1 MEQQIYLIGLN
12 YRTAGVEVRERF
24 ALTDHCSKD
33 TWAIPLR
40 PSGENDSAE
49 TTLDEAL
56 ILSTCNRVEI
66 LAVGQGDVPGL
77 ILEAWASAKN
87 RKAVEL
93 APYVYI
99 HKGREAIAHLFTVAS
114 SLDSMVLGEPQIL
127 GQLKGAY
134 RKATLA
140 GTTKTII
147 NRLLHKSFS
156 VAKRVRTETGIA
168 ASAVSISYA
177 AVELAK
183 RVRTETGIAEGCK
196 QAGCALLGGETAEM
210 PDMYADGEYDLA
222 GFCVGMA
229 DNAKIVDG
237 SGIRVGDVLIG
248 LASSG
253 IHSNGYSLVR
263 KILDKSGLGPDDTMP
278 GSDRTVKDVLLEPTY
293 IYSDVVRNLMRDL
306 PVKGMVHITGGGF
319 YDNIPRV
326 LPNSVTADIKFASW
340 DVQPVFHWLR
350 EEGGLTWP
358 EMLQIFNCGIGYVF
372 IVPSE
377 VAEEAM
383 GRLEAMHKGAWV
395 IGTIGRR
402 QDKDE
407 EQVKILF

>member
-140 GTTKTII
+140 GTDI
-147 NRLLHKSFS
+147 
-156 VAKRVRTETGIA
+156 
-168 ASAVSISYA
+168 
-177 AVELAK
+177 
-183 RVRTETGIAEGCK
+183 
-196 QAGCALLGGETAEM
+196 
-210 PDMYADGEYDLA
+210 
-222 GFCVGMA
+222 
-229 DNAKIVDG
+229 
-237 SGIRVGDVLIG
+237 VGDCLYFYAPALSQGTWIR
-248 LASSG
+248 
-253 IHSNGYSLVR
+253 SN
-263 KILDKSGLGPDDTMP
+263 
-278 GSDRTVKDVLLEPTY
+278 RTYYT
-293 IYSDVVRNLMRDL
+293 
-306 PVKGMVHITGGGF
+306 
-319 YDNIPRV
+319 
-326 LPNSVTADIKFASW
+326 
-340 DVQPVFHWLR
+340 
-350 EEGGLTWP
+350 
-358 EMLQIFNCGIGYVF
+358 
-372 IVPSE
+372 
-377 VAEEAM
+377 
-383 GRLEAMHKGAWV
+383 
-395 IGTIGRR
+395 TIGCHRFY
-402 QDKDE
+402 
-407 EQVKILF
+407 L

>member
-1 MEQQIYLIGLN
+1 MPLTRAQAYTE
-12 YRTAGVEVRERF
+12 AGVNIDAGNSLVSRIKSIVSQTHIHGVLSDIGGF
-24 ALTDHCSKD
+24 GGLFKPDM
-33 TWAIPLR
+33 
-40 PSGENDSAE
+40 SGMAE
-49 TTLDEAL
+49 PVL
-56 ILSTCNRVEI
+56 
-66 LAVGQGDVPGL
+66 
-77 ILEAWASAKN
+77 
-87 RKAVEL
+87 
-93 APYVYI
+93 
-99 HKGREAIAHLFTVAS
+99 VAS
-114 SLDSMVLGEPQIL
+114 TDGVGTKLKLAFAFDKHDTVGIDLVAMSANDILVQGARPVLFLD
-127 GQLKGAY
+127 Y
-134 RKATLA
+134 FATGKLDVDK
-140 GTTKTII
+140 TTQ
-147 NRLLHKSFS
+147 
-156 VAKRVRTETGIA
+156 VIA
-168 ASAVSISYA
+168 
-177 AVELAK
+177 
-183 RVRTETGIAEGCK
+183 GIAEGCK

-210 PDMYADGEYDLA
+210 PDMYADGEY
-222 GFCVGMA
+222 
-229 DNAKIVDG
+229 AKIVDG

>member
-1 MEQQIYLIGLN
+1 MIRVIDLVAMSANDILVQGARPLLFLDY
-12 YRTAGVEVRERF
+12 F
-24 ALTDHCSKD
+24 ATGKLDVDK
-33 TWAIPLR
+33 
-40 PSGENDSAE
+40 
-49 TTLDEAL
+49 TTQ
-56 ILSTCNRVEI
+56 V
-66 LAVGQGDVPGL
+66 
-77 ILEAWASAKN
+77 
-87 RKAVEL
+87 
-93 APYVYI
+93 
-99 HKGREAIAHLFTVAS
+99 IA
-114 SLDSMVLGEPQIL
+114 
-127 GQLKGAY
+127 
-134 RKATLA
+134 
-140 GTTKTII
+140 
-147 NRLLHKSFS
+147 
-156 VAKRVRTETGIA
+156 
-168 ASAVSISYA
+168 
-177 AVELAK
+177 
-183 RVRTETGIAEGCK
+183 GIAEGCK

-263 KILDKSGLGPDDTMP
+263 KILDKSGLGPDDIMP
-278 GSDRTVKDVLLEPTY
+278 GSERTVKDVLLEPTY

-358 EMLQIFNCGIGYVF
+358 EMLQIFNCGIGYIF

>member
-1 MEQQIYLIGLN
+1 M
-12 YRTAGVEVRERF
+12 RERF

-183 RVRTETGIAEGCK
+183 RIFGDMGQYQAMLIGAGEMAELAATHLI
-196 QAGCALLGGETAEM
+196 QAGISNVKVANRTYQRAKELAAEFKGEAVPFEHLFEHLADVDIILVPQAHRKPLSCAR
-210 PDMYADGEYDLA
+210 D
-222 GFCVGMA
+222 
-229 DNAKIVDG
+229 I
-237 SGIRVGDVLIG
+237 
-248 LASSG
+248 
-253 IHSNGYSLVR
+253 
-263 KILDKSGLGPDDTMP
+263 
-278 GSDRTVKDVLLEPTY
+278 KDVL
-293 IYSDVVRNLMRDL
+293 NAAN
-306 PVKGMVHITGGGF
+306 TGRCSSLTSRS
-319 YDNIPRV
+319 PRHR
-326 LPNSVTADIKFASW
+326 S
-340 DVQPVFHWLR
+340 
-350 EEGGLTWP
+350 
-358 EMLQIFNCGIGYVF
+358 
-372 IVPSE
+372 
-377 VAEEAM
+377 
-383 GRLEAMHKGAWV
+383 
-395 IGTIGRR
+395 RR
-402 QDKDE
+402 Q
-407 EQVKILF
+407 QRG

>member
-183 RVRTETGIAEGCK
+183 RIFGDMGQYQAMLIGAGEMAELAATHLI
-196 QAGCALLGGETAEM
+196 QAGISNVKVANRTYQRAKELAAEFKGEAVPFEHLFEHL
-210 PDMYADGEYDLA
+210 AD
-222 GFCVGMA
+222 
-229 DNAKIVDG
+229 VDIIISSTG
-237 SGIRVGDVLIG
+237 SPEAIIRARDI
-248 LASSG
+248 
-253 IHSNGYSLVR
+253 
-263 KILDKSGLGPDDTMP
+263 
-278 GSDRTVKDVLLEPTY
+278 KDVLKRRKYRPMFF
-293 IYSDVVRNLMRDL
+293 IDIAVPRDIDPDVNNV
-306 PVKGMVHITGGGF
+306 
-319 YDNIPRV
+319 DNVYLDRK
-326 LPNSVTADIKFASW
+326 SV
-340 DVQPVFHWLR
+340 V
-350 EEGGLTWP
+350 
-358 EMLQIFNCGIGYVF
+358 
-372 IVPSE
+372 
-377 VAEEAM
+377 
-383 GRLEAMHKGAWV
+383 
-395 IGTIGRR
+395 
-402 QDKDE
+402 
-407 EQVKILF
+407 

>member
-12 YRTAGVEVRERF
+12 YRTAGVEV
-24 ALTDHCSKD
+24 LTDHCSKD

-156 VAKRVRTETGIA
+156 VAKRVRKPA
-168 ASAVSISYA
+168 LRRAPFPSATRPWSLPSVFSATWANTKPCSSA
-177 AVELAK
+177 LAK
-183 RVRTETGIAEGCK
+183 WRNSRPRT
-196 QAGCALLGGETAEM
+196 
-210 PDMYADGEYDLA
+210 
-222 GFCVGMA
+222 
-229 DNAKIVDG
+229 
-237 SGIRVGDVLIG
+237 
-248 LASSG
+248 
-253 IHSNGYSLVR
+253 
-263 KILDKSGLGPDDTMP
+263 
-278 GSDRTVKDVLLEPTY
+278 
-293 IYSDVVRNLMRDL
+293 
-306 PVKGMVHITGGGF
+306 
-319 YDNIPRV
+319 
-326 LPNSVTADIKFASW
+326 
-340 DVQPVFHWLR
+340 
-350 EEGGLTWP
+350 
-358 EMLQIFNCGIGYVF
+358 
-372 IVPSE
+372 
-377 VAEEAM
+377 
-383 GRLEAMHKGAWV
+383 
-395 IGTIGRR
+395 
-402 QDKDE
+402 
-407 EQVKILF
+407 

>member
-183 RVRTETGIAEGCK
+183 RIFGDMGQYQAMLIGAGEMAELAATHLI
-196 QAGCALLGGETAEM
+196 QAGISNVKVANRTYQRAKELAAAARLGGELHHALLQLLGGGLRLRLL
-210 PDMYADGEYDLA
+210 PGLLSLA
-222 GFCVGMA
+222 GLLLQVHG
-229 DNAKIVDG
+229 VDG
-237 SGIRVGDVLIG
+237 VRRGGDGQLPGQEEVPGIALGHLHH
-248 LASSG
+248 LALF
-253 IHSNGYSLVR
+253 SLALH
-263 KILDKSGLGPDDTMP
+263 ILL
-278 GSDRTVKDVLLEPTY
+278 
-293 IYSDVVRNLMRDL
+293 
-306 PVKGMVHITGGGF
+306 
-319 YDNIPRV
+319 
-326 LPNSVTADIKFASW
+326 
-340 DVQPVFHWLR
+340 
-350 EEGGLTWP
+350 
-358 EMLQIFNCGIGYVF
+358 
-372 IVPSE
+372 
-377 VAEEAM
+377 
-383 GRLEAMHKGAWV
+383 
-395 IGTIGRR
+395 
-402 QDKDE
+402 
-407 EQVKILF
+407 

>member
-1 MEQQIYLIGLN
+1 MPLTRAQAYTE
-12 YRTAGVEVRERF
+12 AGVNIDAGNSLVSRIKSIVSQTHIHGVLSDIGGF
-24 ALTDHCSKD
+24 GGLFKPDM
-33 TWAIPLR
+33 
-40 PSGENDSAE
+40 SGMAE
-49 TTLDEAL
+49 PVL
-56 ILSTCNRVEI
+56 
-66 LAVGQGDVPGL
+66 
-77 ILEAWASAKN
+77 
-87 RKAVEL
+87 
-93 APYVYI
+93 
-99 HKGREAIAHLFTVAS
+99 VAS
-114 SLDSMVLGEPQIL
+114 TDGVGTKLKLAFAFDKHDTVGIDLVAMSANDILVQGARPLLFLD
-127 GQLKGAY
+127 Y
-134 RKATLA
+134 FATGKLDVDK
-140 GTTKTII
+140 TTQ
-147 NRLLHKSFS
+147 
-156 VAKRVRTETGIA
+156 VIA
-168 ASAVSISYA
+168 
-177 AVELAK
+177 
-183 RVRTETGIAEGCK
+183 GIAEGCK
-196 QAGCALLGGETAEM
+196 QAGCALLGGETADM